1 MIPNCYAFNPTK
13 DVFHNSDQKKLT
25 SIKLSTIGQVFVCV
39 HVCACMLS
47 HFSLADSLHDPMDCS
62 LPASSV
68 YGILQ
73 ARILE
78 WVTMPS
84 SRDLSNPGIKPMSPA
99 APALQMD
106 SLLLSH
112 HGSPCVHYVHIFI
125 PTLQMRNGESDGTPL
140 QYSCLENPM
149 DGGAWQA
156 AVHGAA
162 KSQTQLSNF
171 TFTFHFHALER
182 KWQPTPVFLP
192 GESQGRGSLMGCRL
206 WGHTE
211 SDMTE
216 ETQQQQQKQ
225 QHR

>member
-1 MIPNCYAFNPTK
+1 MKPNCYAFNPAK

-47 HFSLADSLHDPMDCS
+47 HFSHADSLHDPMDCS

-84 SRDLSNPGIKPMSPA
+84 SRDLPNPGIKPMSPA

-106 SLLLSH
+106 SLPLSH
-112 HGSPCVHYVHIFI
+112 QGSPTVLLNVLRIF
-125 PTLQMRNGESDGTPL
+125 PTESSPGSWVRLKGHSVGSPV
-140 QYSCLENPM
+140 C
-149 DGGAWQA
+149 GGA
-156 AVHGAA
+156 
-162 KSQTQLSNF
+162 K
-171 TFTFHFHALER
+171 R
-182 KWQPTPVFLP
+182 P
-192 GESQGRGSLMGCRL
+192 GGRTR
-206 WGHTE
+206 WKD
-211 SDMTE
+211 SD
-216 ETQQQQQKQ
+216 
-225 QHR
+225 RV